1 MNPSLSCRVVW
12 LAVPLAALAG
22 CGTGSEQKPA
32 GKEKRTNVIET
43 AGLPSLGDYL
53 PPLDDGRLEFA
64 APKGWHFPPRSSK
77 CVVRAQKS
85 ATEEYPSVVLTA
97 EDYDGEGIDTVSMKN
112 VETFAGKVAAAA
124 KKDKSAV
131 KPVEIGRC
139 VGVVYTKRAKVRQ
152 PVTRILDLLLLETVV
167 DGRKYRFELR
177 SEEGSREKDQPY
189 LYAVAEGI
197 RFAGTGLEVQA
208 EQKQPKEESE
218 EEVRKEPKK
227 DDEAEGK
234 TEEGPKEEPEK
245 EPQEKP
251 KAKPDEK
258 AKEKPK
264 KEGGLDL
271 DLDKLDDLLK

>member
-22 CGTGSEQKPA
+22 CGAGSEQKPA
-32 GKEKRTNVIET
+32 GKEKRSNVIET

-53 PPLDDGRLEFA
+53 PPLDDGRLELA

-77 CVVRAQKS
+77 YVVRAQKS
-85 ATEEYPSVVLTA
+85 ATEAYPSVVLTA

-131 KPVEIGRC
+131 KPVEIGRF

-152 PVTRILDLLLLETVV
+152 PVTRILDLVCLETVV
-167 DGRKYRFELR
+167 NGRKYRFELR

-189 LYAVAEGI
+189 LYAVAKGI

-218 EEVRKEPKK
+218 EE
-227 DDEAEGK
+227 
-234 TEEGPKEEPEK
+234 PKE

-264 KEGGLDL
+264 KKEGGLEL

>member
-1 MNPSLSCRVVW
+1 MSASLSCRVVW

-22 CGTGSEQKPA
+22 CGAGSEQKPA
-32 GKEKRTNVIET
+32 GNEKPSNVIET
-43 AGLPSLGDYL
+43 TGLPALGDYL

-77 CVVRAQKS
+77 YVVRAQKS
-85 ATEEYPSVVLTA
+85 ATEEYPSIVLTA

-112 VETFAGKVAAAA
+112 VETFAGKVAATA
-124 KKDKSAV
+124 KKEKSAV
-131 KPVEIGRC
+131 KPVKIGRF

-189 LYAVAEGI
+189 LYAVAEGT
-197 RFAGTGLEVQA
+197 RFAGAKGDSEKGQEDDA
-208 EQKQPKEESE
+208 KE
-218 EEVRKEPKK
+218 R
-227 DDEAEGK
+227 
-234 TEEGPKEEPEK
+234 
-245 EPQEKP
+245 P
-251 KAKPDEK
+251 KAKP
-258 AKEKPK
+258 KEKPK
-264 KEGGLDL
+264 KEGGLEL